1 MGLHKGGSVQ
11 DKTST
16 LEDLE
21 ARIQETVNDS
31 CCQRY
36 PLRHPAEIAHF
47 ISVRLRKLVDATGA
61 YIAL

>member
-1 MGLHKGGSVQ
+1 MGLHKGGSIQ

-21 ARIQETVNDS
+21 ARIQETVNDT

-36 PLRHPAEIAHF
+36 LLRHTAELTHF
-47 ISVRLRKLVDATGA
+47 IYIRLKKLVEATVT

>member
-1 MGLHKGGSVQ
+1 MGLHKGGSIQ

-21 ARIQETVNDS
+21 ARIQETVNDT
-31 CCQRY
+31 CWQRY
-36 PLRHPAEIAHF
+36 PLRHSAEIAHF
-47 ISVRLRKLVDATGA
+47 IYVRLRKLVEATGA

>member
-1 MGLHKGGSVQ
+1 MGSHKGGSIK

-21 ARIQETVNDS
+21 ANIQETVNDT

-36 PLRHPAEIAHF
+36 PLQHPAEIAHF
-47 ISVRLRKLVDATGA
+47 ISVGLRKLVEATGA